1 MGVSRKIITHNDF
14 DGVVSATICSHAT
27 GVNRVIFT
35 GPSSISRAQVSI
47 EPDDIVCDLPYP
59 LACGLWFDHHQG
71 NLDELKLRNID
82 PSSIPGRFALKDSCA
97 RVVLEYFS
105 EQMVLPAHFPLMV
118 DEADIIDA
126 FNYRTVEEWRRE
138 TPGRIISDSLKAQEP
153 YPRHAFQYRH
163 NLVQLLRDRPMEEA
177 ASRDF
182 VLERFRRYREGEE
195 RMLKLIEESACF
207 LPGDSGHE
215 IVVLDM
221 TRYNRKP
228 TVVKNLAYIL
238 YPEALA
244 VLEVQNRFERG
255 VKTNHL
261 NFSMS
266 LSLRLTGVDHKKD
279 VGEIMRSLNLGDGHT
294 GAAAGSI
301 LCRSKAEMLKK
312 KDEIL
317 RKILDIWKGQ

>member
-1 MGVSRKIITHNDF
+1 MAASRKIITHNDF
-14 DGVVSATICSHAT
+14 DGVVSATICSHAM
-27 GVNRVIFT
+27 GVDRVIFT

-47 EPDDIVCDLPYP
+47 EPADIVCDLPYP
-59 LACGLWFDHHQG
+59 LTCGLWFDHHQG

-82 PSSIPGRFALKDSCA
+82 PSSIPGRFALKESCA
-97 RVVLEYFS
+97 RVVLEHFS
-105 EQMVLPAHFPLMV
+105 EQMELPAHFPPMV

-153 YPRHAFQYRH
+153 QPHHGFQYRH
-163 NLVQLLRDRPMEEA
+163 NLVQLLRDRPMEEVA
-177 ASRDF
+177 ARDF
-182 VLERFRRYREGEE
+182 VLERFRHYREDEE

-207 LPGDSGHE
+207 LPGDAGHQ

-221 TRYNRKP
+221 TRHNRKP

-244 VLEVQNRFERG
+244 VLGVQNRFERG

-266 LSLRLTGVDHKKD
+266 LSLRLTGADHKKD
-279 VGEIMRSLNLGDGHT
+279 VGEIMRSLNLGDGHA
-294 GAAAGSI
+294 GAAAGS
-301 LCRSKAEMLKK
+301 LSCRSKAEMLKK

-317 RKILDIWKGQ
+317 QKILNIWNGQ